1 MKASA
6 RKIID
11 LTEDDPDA
19 ESPLQP
25 PIDPIEPPIDVAAVL
40 RQARAHKRVS
50 LARAVEG
57 TNIARQYLQALEN
70 GGSAECFPAPAYAR
84 FFLADYAR
92 FLGLDPGPL
101 LRSFDDRQE
110 DLAEPIL
117 EPITEP
123 WSRTRKWTGRIL
135 VAACAATL
143 IGLVADHFASS
154 NPKPTIPTLASGSG
168 PAVAGAR
175 ALGAR
180 APHHGGAT
188 GQATFTGVKVMLG
201 LSAPCWVEAKSDG
214 ATVLQQ
220 TLPAGRSVTLHA
232 SKSLDLTLGNAGG
245 VRMRVNG
252 KKMATGLPGQ
262 VIHIGFAWQDG
273 RLVTKL

>member
-11 LTEDDPDA
+11 LTEEDHDPQP
-19 ESPLQP
+19 SLQP
-25 PIDPIEPPIDVAAVL
+25 SIDPLEPLADVAAVL
-40 RQARAHKRVS
+40 RQARERRRVS
-50 LARAVEG
+50 LARAVEQ

-70 GGSAECFPAPAYAR
+70 GGSLECFPAPVYAR

-123 WSRTRKWTGRIL
+123 WSRTRKWTARIL

-143 IGLVADHFASS
+143 IGLVVSRFASPS
-154 NPKPTIPTLASGSG
+154 PAPTIPTLASGSAQAAAG
-168 PAVAGAR
+168 GAR
-175 ALGAR
+175 SSGTGAR
-180 APHHGGAT
+180 QPTHQRAA
-188 GQATFTGVKVMLG
+188 FTGVKVTLEV
-201 LSAPCWVEAKSDG
+201 SAPCWVEAKSDG

-220 TLPAGRSVTLHA
+220 TLPAGKSVTLHA
-232 SKSLDLTLGNAGG
+232 RKSLDLTLGNAGG
-245 VRMRVNG
+245 VRLHVNG
-252 KKMATGLPGQ
+252 RKVATGMPGQ